1 MLIRLALPELFRVRS
16 FARPLSHLI
25 SSPDFRRFYHLSS
38 VSSGP
43 APAAAWLLVFKKL
56 PPRGAVLWGFHG
68 SSGRWFRITV
78 SDIISPVR
86 APGGDLAV
94 TDLRGAQELR
104 ADLRSYQSTL
114 PGTGQR
120 TLPNDV
126 LSSNASSDREFFFQ
140 RWFISLRASFLKIL
154 TDVLGI
160 LNAHSSAPKDIPHHE
175 SSSVAIENNQVLVA
189 LTICSLRLI
198 DLAKSYDL
206 LAASHGDMV
215 HESFTTIARLAFMC
229 SLLSFCT
236 AFSVDFS
243 NVPGSSE
250 PCRVM
255 FIPWNLI
262 ESLSMN
268 QVLDAHWGVLDDEDV
283 VVWFSTDY
291 ITIKDMVVTGMPIK
305 IVGVAALTVLLPT
318 LDIVKE
324 KEVPKRDG
332 SNKFDSKEFILK

>member
-1 MLIRLALPELFRVRS
+1 MFFKGNL
-16 FARPLSHLI
+16 
-25 SSPDFRRFYHLSS
+25 HLSLNR
-38 VSSGP
+38 P
-43 APAAAWLLVFKKL
+43 
-56 PPRGAVLWGFHG
+56 
-68 SSGRWFRITV
+68 
-78 SDIISPVR
+78 
-86 APGGDLAV
+86 DLAV

-189 LTICSLRLI
+189 LTNCSLRLI

-236 AFSVDFS
+236 TFSVDFS

-250 PCRVM
+250 PCRLEERFSHASILQDLHRRVDR
-255 FIPWNLI
+255 ND
-262 ESLSMN
+262 S
-268 QVLDAHWGVLDDEDV
+268 QV
-283 VVWFSTDY
+283 FS
-291 ITIKDMVVTGMPIK
+291 
-305 IVGVAALTVLLPT
+305 
-318 LDIVKE
+318 
-324 KEVPKRDG
+324 
-332 SNKFDSKEFILK
+332 